1 MFDSPDQLLD
11 KIRLGEDNALEL
23 KAVTIAGNRVTGPRR
38 DDLADELAAIANT
51 ADGVCLLGVDDKTR
65 EIDGIPLDKL
75 DTVET
80 FVRDLCNDSVKPPL
94 RVHILRLELPDSL
107 GDLRPVLKVDV
118 PRSLFVHKSPGGYYH
133 RIGSSKREMPPD
145 VLARLFQ
152 QRSQARIIRFDE
164 QAVPDSRLA
173 DLEPDL
179 WGRLCDASVE
189 EPVRTLHKRKIL
201 TLEDGQERITV
212 TGALVCSEHPES
224 WLPGA
229 SARAV
234 RFRGTHQDSNNQVDA
249 ADISGP
255 LDRQI
260 LELFAFARR
269 NMQVAVVEG
278 PPRREVPQ
286 YSTRALFE
294 AIVNAVVHR
303 DYSIYG
309 SRIRLLMFDDR
320 LELYSPGPLPNTLSV
335 ESIALRQSTRNEAV
349 KSIMVKL
356 PVGEAGQGSGRGYF
370 MEAQGDGVPVILRE
384 TRALA
389 GHAPVWR
396 VIDNTEVLLTIP
408 AADPRR
414 AD

>member
-1 MFDSPDQLLD
+1 MFDSPDALLA

-23 KAVTIAGNRVTGPRR
+23 KTVTLAGDRVTGPRR
-38 DDLADELAAIANT
+38 HALADELAAMANT
-51 ADGVCLLGVDDKTR
+51 ADGVCVLGVDDKTR
-65 EIDGIPLDKL
+65 EAYGIPLDKL
-75 DTVET
+75 DVVET

-94 RVHILRLELPDSL
+94 RVAILRMELPDAH
-107 GDLRPVLKVDV
+107 GEPRAVLKIDV

-164 QAVPDSRLA
+164 QAIPDTQRS
-173 DLEPDL
+173 DLEPEL
-179 WGRLCDASVE
+179 WERLCEPTVE
-189 EPVRTLHKRKIL
+189 DPVRTLHKRKVL
-201 TLEDGQERITV
+201 TFEGDRERITV
-212 TGALVCSEHPES
+212 TGALLCCKHPER

-234 RFRGTHQDSNNQVDA
+234 RFRGIHQDSTQQIDG

-255 LDRQI
+255 LDRQV
-260 LELFAFARR
+260 LALYAFARR
-269 NMQVAVVEG
+269 NMQVAVVDG
-278 PPRREVPQ
+278 PPRRELPQ
-286 YSTRALFE
+286 YADRALFE

-303 DYSIYG
+303 DYSVYG

-335 ESIALRQSTRNEAV
+335 DSIALRQSTRNEAV

-389 GHAPVWR
+389 GRDPVWN
-396 VIDNTEVLLTIP
+396 VIDNAEVLLTIP
-408 AADPRR
+408 AAR
-414 AD
+414 AG

>member
-1 MFDSPDQLLD
+1 MFDSPEQLLD
-11 KIRLGEDNALEL
+11 RIRLGEGNVLEL
-23 KAVTIAGNRVTGPRR
+23 KSVTITGNRVVGPRR
-38 DDLADELAAIANT
+38 ETLADELAAIANT

-75 DTVET
+75 DVVET
-80 FVRDLCNDSVKPPL
+80 FVRDLCTDSIKPPL

-107 GDLRPVLKVDV
+107 GELRPVLKIDV

-152 QRSQARIIRFDE
+152 QRSQARLIRFDE
-164 QAVPDSRLA
+164 QAIPDTRIT
-173 DLEPDL
+173 DLEPEL
-179 WGRLCDASVE
+179 WSRLCDASIE
-189 EPVRTLHKRKIL
+189 EPVRTLHKRKVL
-201 TLEDGQERITV
+201 TFEGQQERITV
-212 TGALVCSEHPES
+212 TGALLCSRHPES

-229 SARAV
+229 CARAV
-234 RFRGTHQDSNNQVDA
+234 RFRGTHQNSNNQVDA
-249 ADISGP
+249 ADITGP

-260 LELFAFARR
+260 LDLYTFARR
-269 NMQVAVVEG
+269 NRQVPVVEG

-286 YSTRALFE
+286 YSDRALFE

-320 LELYSPGPLPNTLSV
+320 LELYSPGGLPNTLSV

-356 PVGEAGQGSGRGYF
+356 PVGESGQGSGRGYF

-384 TRALA
+384 TRELA
-389 GHAPVWR
+389 RKDPIWE
-396 VIDNTEVLLTIP
+396 VIDHSEVLLTIP
-408 AADPRR
+408 AAGGVHP
-414 AD
+414 